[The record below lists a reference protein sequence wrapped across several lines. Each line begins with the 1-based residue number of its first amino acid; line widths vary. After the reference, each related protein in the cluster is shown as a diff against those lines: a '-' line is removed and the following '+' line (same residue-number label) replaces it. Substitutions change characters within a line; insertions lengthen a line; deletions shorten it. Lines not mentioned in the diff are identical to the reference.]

1 MVTINGMSLTV
12 EQFAAVAR
20 KNEKVRISAEAKKA
34 VNKARAYVE
43 KKLDEQAVVYGLT
56 TGFGKFSDK
65 YIPLDETAQLQRNLI
80 ISHSCGMGNPLPT
93 ECVRAAMLLR
103 CNALCRGNSGIRL
116 STIETLLAMLN
127 AGVHPIV
134 PEKGSLGAS
143 GDLAPLSHIV
153 LVMLG
158 EGRAEYMGEIM
169 TGKEAMEKAGIPTV
183 ELAAK
188 EGLALIN
195 GTQIMTAVGCL
206 AVYDA
211 MQLTK
216 TADIACAMTA
226 EALLGIKKAYDP
238 KVHAVRGHKGQMDCA
253 ANLLKLLEGSELAH
267 DVIPGKVQDA
277 YALRCTPQIHGAS
290 RDAIKYV
297 YDAVTREIN
306 AVTDNPIIFPDDD
319 EAISGGNFHGQPMAL
334 AFDFLG
340 IALAEFANVSERRIE
355 RLVNPALSFGL
366 PAFLSENGGLNS
378 GFMITQYSAASMVS
392 ENKVWAH
399 PASVDSIPSSA
410 NQEDHVSMGT
420 IAARKARMILDNAQK
435 VIGIELFAASQGLYL
450 RGDKKMAPATKAV
463 YKRIRKSVAP
473 IHDDIVMYEQMNKFD
488 AMVKSG
494 ELNEIAEKV
503 IGELN

>member
-1 MVTINGMSLTV
+1 
-12 EQFAAVAR
+12 
-20 KNEKVRISAEAKKA
+20 
-34 VNKARAYVE
+34 
-43 KKLDEQAVVYGLT
+43 
-56 TGFGKFSDK
+56 
-65 YIPLDETAQLQRNLI
+65 
-80 ISHSCGMGNPLPT
+80 MGTPLPT
-93 ECVRAAMLLR
+93 EVVRAAMLLR

-116 STIETLLAMLN
+116 STIETLLSMLN

-143 GDLAPLSHIV
+143 GDLAPLSHMV

-158 EGRAEYMGEIM
+158 EGRAEYKGEIM
-169 TGKEAMEKAGIPTV
+169 SGREAMAAAGIPTV

-211 MQLTK
+211 VQLTK

-226 EALLGIKKAYDP
+226 EALFGIKKAYDP
-238 KVHAVRGHKGQMDCA
+238 KVHAVRGHKGQINSA
-253 ANLLKLLEGSELAH
+253 KNLLTLLEGSKLAF
-267 DVIPGKVQDA
+267 DTIPGKVQDA
-277 YALRCTPQIHGAS
+277 YALRCTPQVHGAS
-290 RDAIKYV
+290 RDAIEYV
-297 YDAVTREIN
+297 YNAVSREIN

-340 IALAEFANVSERRIE
+340 IALAEYANISERRIE
-355 RLVNPALSFGL
+355 RLVNPQLSAGL

-378 GFMITQYSAASMVS
+378 
-392 ENKVWAH
+392 
-399 PASVDSIPSSA
+399 
-410 NQEDHVSMGT
+410 EDHVSMGT

-435 VIGIELFAASQGLYL
+435 VIGIELFAASQALYL
-450 RGDKKMAPATKAV
+450 RGDDKLAPATKAV
-463 YKRIRKSVAP
+463 YNKIRESVAP

-488 AMVKSG
+488 AMVKA
-494 ELNEIAEKV
+494 EEIVRAAESV
-503 IGELN
+503 CGTLE